1 MTNSNKAKRHSEG
14 EKVTW
19 IGAIAN
25 LLLAVVK
32 LVAGI
37 VGKSEAL
44 IADAAHS
51 LSDLLSDFVVL
62 VSLNIAKRPVDE
74 ERPYGYGRV
83 ETVGTAILGMILIGT
98 GIGIFWDAIS
108 TIRGGVE
115 HAPTYT
121 AFIGAVISIAAKE
134 LMYQYTVRVGRRI
147 HSPSVIANAWHHRS
161 DAFSSIATS
170 VGIAAAMF
178 GWPIFDPLAAIV
190 VTGLIMKA
198 GWDISSE
205 SFMDIIDTSVKKE
218 VRHRIISAALEPDG
232 ATSYHDLKTRKTGS
246 EILVDI
252 HIEVDPLMDVTRAH
266 VIADEVKDNII
277 QNIINVADV
286 LVHID
291 PEGEYGRTVSPTPK
305 AGIIE
310 DINKA
315 AAETEGISSCKDIRV
330 HHAGDDL
337 IASIRISIEP
347 DLKIRD
353 GYQKVAVL
361 RQRLMAIDRIIDVI
375 ISVDLKEK
383 GA

>member
-1 MTNSNKAKRHSEG
+1 MTNTDRLKRHSEG
-14 EKVTW
+14 ERVTW

-25 LLLAVVK
+25 LVLALVK
-32 LVAGI
+32 FVAGI
-37 VGKSEAL
+37 VGRSEAL

-62 VSLNIAKRPVDE
+62 VSLKIAKRPIDE

-83 ETVGTAILGMILIGT
+83 ETVGTGILGIILIGA

-121 AFIGAVISIAAKE
+121 AFIAAVTSIVGKE

-170 VGIAAAMF
+170 IGIAAAMF
-178 GWPIFDPLAAIV
+178 GWPIFDPLAAII
-190 VTGLIMKA
+190 VTGLIIKA

-218 VRHRIISAALEPDG
+218 VRNRIIRAALEPEG

-266 VIADEVKDNII
+266 VIADEVKDNIMQKVI
-277 QNIINVADV
+277 NIADV

-291 PEGEYGRTVSPTPK
+291 PEGEYDRTTSPDPK
-305 AGIIE
+305 TDIIN
-310 DINKA
+310 DIAKA
-315 AAETEGISSCKDIRV
+315 ATETEGISSCSDIRV
-330 HHAGDDL
+330 HNAGDDL
-337 IASIRISIEP
+337 IAGIKISLEP

-353 GYQKVAVL
+353 GHEKVAAL
-361 RQRLMAIDRIIDVI
+361 RQRLMKIERLRDVI
-375 ISVDLKEK
+375 IHIDLK
-383 GA
+383 

>member
-1 MTNSNKAKRHSEG
+1 MTNSDKTKRHSEG
-14 EKVTW
+14 ERVTW

-25 LLLAVVK
+25 LLLALIK

-62 VSLNIAKRPVDE
+62 VSLNIAKRPIDE

-83 ETVGTAILGMILIGT
+83 ETVGTAILGMILIGA

-108 TIRGGVE
+108 TIRGGVV

-121 AFIGAVISIAAKE
+121 AFIGAVISIFAKE

-170 VGIAAAMF
+170 IGIAAAMF

-190 VTGLIMKA
+190 VTGLIMKT

-266 VIADEVKDNII
+266 VIADEVKDNIMK
-277 QNIINVADV
+277 NVINVADV

-291 PEGEYGRTVSPTPK
+291 PEGEYDRTTSPTSRS
-305 AGIIE
+305 GIIE
-310 DINKA
+310 EIARIA
-315 AAETEGISSCKDIRV
+315 AKTEGISNCKDIRV
-330 HHAGDDL
+330 HNAGNDL
-337 IASIRISIEP
+337 IASITIGIEP
-347 DLKIRD
+347 DLKMGD
-353 GYQKVAVL
+353 GYQSVAAL
-361 RQRLMAIDRIIDVI
+361 RQKLMGIESIIDVL

-383 GA
+383 GE

>member
-1 MTNSNKAKRHSEG
+1 MTKQDKLKKHFEG
-14 EKVTW
+14 ERVTW

-25 LLLAVVK
+25 LLLALVK

-37 VGKSEAL
+37 AGKSEAL

-62 VSLNIAKRPVDE
+62 VSLNIAKRPIDE

-83 ETVGTAILGMILIGT
+83 ETVGTGILGIILIGA
-98 GIGIFWDAIS
+98 GMGIFWDAIL
-108 TIRGGVE
+108 TIRSGVE

-121 AFIGAVISIAAKE
+121 AFIGAVSSIFAKE

-170 VGIAAAMF
+170 IGIAAAIF
-178 GWPIFDPLAAIV
+178 GWPIFDPLAAII

-218 VRHRIISAALEPDG
+218 VRHRIINAALEPEG
-232 ATSYHDLKTRKTGS
+232 AASYHDLKTRKTGS

-252 HIEVDPLMDVTRAH
+252 HIEVDPLMDVTMAH
-266 VIADEVKDNII
+266 VIADEVKDNIMKKVI
-277 QNIINVADV
+277 TVADV

-291 PEGEYGRTVSPTPK
+291 PEGEYGRTMSPASRTGTIGEIAK
-305 AGIIE
+305 AV
-310 DINKA
+310 
-315 AAETEGISSCKDIRV
+315 AETEGISDCRDIRV
-330 HHAGDDL
+330 HNAGDDL
-337 IASIRISIEP
+337 VASIKIGIDP

-353 GYQKVAVL
+353 GYKKVETL
-361 RQRLMAIDRIIDVI
+361 RRRISSIDGIIDVI
-375 ISVDLKEK
+375 INVDLKEK

>member
-1 MTNSNKAKRHSEG
+1 MTESTKIERHSEG
-14 EKVTW
+14 ERVTW

-25 LLLAVVK
+25 LVLALVK

-37 VGKSEAL
+37 AGKSEAL

-62 VSLNIAKRPVDE
+62 VSLNIAKRPIDE
-74 ERPYGYGRV
+74 KRPYGYGRV
-83 ETVGTAILGMILIGT
+83 ETVGTGILGIILIGA
-98 GIGIFWDAIS
+98 GIGIFWDAIT
-108 TIRGGVE
+108 TIRSGVE
-115 HAPTYT
+115 NAPTET
-121 AFIGAVISIAAKE
+121 AFIAAIISIASKE
-134 LMYQYTVRVGRRI
+134 FMYQYTVKVGRRI

-161 DAFSSIATS
+161 DAFSSIATAI
-170 VGIAAAMF
+170 GIAAAMF

-198 GWDISSE
+198 GWSISSE

-218 VRHRIISAALEPDG
+218 VRHRIINAALKSEG

-266 VIADEVKDNII
+266 AIADEVKDNIM
-277 QNIINVADV
+277 QKVTNVADV

-291 PEGEYGRTVSPTPK
+291 PEGEYGRTTSPGTET
-305 AGIIE
+305 GIIE
-310 DINKA
+310 EIAQK
-315 AAETEGISSCKDIRV
+315 AAETEGISSCRDIRV
-330 HHAGDDL
+330 HNAGDDL
-337 IASIRISIEP
+337 IASIKVRIEP

-353 GYQKVAVL
+353 GYKRVAEL
-361 RQRLMAIDRIIDVI
+361 RQKIMTGDRIIDVI
-375 ISVDLKEK
+375 INVDLEEN

>member
-1 MTNSNKAKRHSEG
+1 MTKSDKLKRHSEG
-14 EKVTW
+14 ERVTW

-25 LLLAVVK
+25 LVLALIK
-32 LVAGI
+32 LAAGI
-37 VGKSEAL
+37 AGRSEAL

-62 VSLNIAKRPVDE
+62 VSLKIAKRPIDE

-83 ETVGTAILGMILIGT
+83 ETVGTGILGIILIGA

-121 AFIGAVISIAAKE
+121 AFIGAVISIIAKE
-134 LMYQYTVRVGRRI
+134 MMYQYTVKVGKRI

-178 GWPIFDPLAAIV
+178 GWPIFDPLAAII
-190 VTGLIMKA
+190 VTGLIIKT
-198 GWDISSE
+198 GWGISKE

-266 VIADEVKDNII
+266 VIADEVKYTII
-277 QNIINVADV
+277 QNVNNVADV

-291 PEGEYGRTVSPTPK
+291 PEGEYDRTTSPTPK
-305 AGIIE
+305 TGIIE
-310 DINKA
+310 DIAQA
-315 AAETEGISSCKDIRV
+315 AADIEGILSCRNIRV

-337 IASIRISIEP
+337 IASIQITLEP

-353 GYQKVAVL
+353 GYQRVAAL
-361 RQRLMAIDRIIDVI
+361 KQKLMDIERIIDVI
-375 ISVDLKEK
+375 ITVDLKEK

>member
-1 MTNSNKAKRHSEG
+1 MTESDKLKRHSQG
-14 EKVTW
+14 ERVTW

-25 LLLAVVK
+25 LVLALVK

-37 VGKSEAL
+37 AGKSEAL

-62 VSLNIAKRPVDE
+62 VSLNIAKRPIDE

-83 ETVGTAILGMILIGT
+83 ETVGTAILGIILIGA

-170 VGIAAAMF
+170 IGIAAAMF

-198 GWDISSE
+198 GWDISRE

-218 VRHRIISAALEPDG
+218 VRHRIISAALEPNG

-266 VIADEVKDNII
+266 VIADEVKDNIM
-277 QNIINVADV
+277 QNVINVADV

-291 PEGEYGRTVSPTPK
+291 PEGEYDRTTSPTPK
-305 AGIIE
+305 TGIIQ
-310 DINKA
+310 DIAKA
-315 AAETEGISSCKDIRV
+315 AAGAEGILSCKNIRV

-337 IASIRISIEP
+337 IASIKISIEP
-347 DLKIRD
+347 DLKIRA
-353 GYQKVAVL
+353 GYQKVAAL
-361 RQRLMAIDRIIDVI
+361 RQRLMNIDRIIDVI

>member
-1 MTNSNKAKRHSEG
+1 MTKLDKQKRHSEG
-14 EKVTW
+14 ERVTW

-25 LLLAVVK
+25 LILALIK
-32 LVAGI
+32 FAAGI
-37 VGKSEAL
+37 AGKSEAL

-62 VSLNIAKRPVDE
+62 VSLNIAKRPIDE

-83 ETVGTAILGMILIGT
+83 ETVGTAILGIILIGA

-108 TIRGGVE
+108 TIRGGVG
-115 HAPTYT
+115 HAPTFT
-121 AFIGAVISIAAKE
+121 AFIGAVVSIASKE

-198 GWDISSE
+198 GWDISRE

-218 VRHRIISAALEPDG
+218 VRHRIISAALEPEG

-266 VIADEVKDNII
+266 VIADEVKDTIM
-277 QNIINVADV
+277 QNVINVADV

-291 PEGEYGRTVSPTPK
+291 PEGEYGRSTSPTQSS
-305 AGIIE
+305 GII
-310 DINKA
+310 KA
-315 AAETEGISSCKDIRV
+315 ITKAVSETEGISSCRDIRV
-330 HHAGDDL
+330 HNAGDDL
-337 IASIRISIEP
+337 IAIIKIGIEP

-353 GYQKVAVL
+353 GCQKVAVL
-361 RQRLMAIDRIIDVI
+361 RQKIMDIDRIIDVI